1 MYRIVIAAAAA
12 ALMLAGCS
20 AHDGSGPA
28 RSAEPSSLGNNSTG
42 VVSSTGNH
50 SLDQEGVGTNGV
62 APNSSS
68 Q

>member
-1 MYRIVIAAAAA
+1 MHRIVIAAAAA

-20 AHDGSGPA
+20 ARDGSGPA
-28 RSAEPSSLGNNSTG
+28 RSAEPTSLGNNSVG
-42 VVSSTGNH
+42 AVSATGNH
-50 SLDQEGVGTNGV
+50 TLDQEGVGTNGV